1 MSIGPASPI
10 RAVRR
15 SLAPVRHERPDLAVR
30 LQMKL
35 GVIAEP
41 DRASDSPDTVV
52 IVEPTIGAIAR
63 SKGNLYLIV
72 TSTVSSAKAQE
83 ATQLAAESVR
93 GEYYYD
99 ESAGIRV
106 CIEKAIASANKRL
119 NHQRDRLG
127 LHGTNDNGPIG
138 IGDRGRPQQRAVR
151 RDDRPGRGVPDPP
164 GSPVDAAG
172 SRTASAASRPAIS
185 SRTSGAARSTSATR
199 SSSSRRT

>member
-1 MSIGPASPI
+1 M
-10 RAVRR
+10 
-15 SLAPVRHERPDLAVR
+15 AVR

-63 SKGNLYLIV
+63 SKGHLYLIV
-72 TSTVSSAKAQE
+72 TSTIASARAQE
-83 ATQLAAESVR
+83 ATQLAAESIR

-119 NHQRDRLG
+119 
-127 LHGTNDNGPIG
+127 
-138 IGDRGRPQQRAVR
+138 GRPDGNQGPRAMGRRHLGRLERDHRVASCAIGREEPVMEMLHRGLRMERDHRVLELVSAKPRHHVR
-151 RDDRPGRGVPDPP
+151 
-164 GSPVDAAG
+164 
-172 SRTASAASRPAIS
+172 
-185 SRTSGAARSTSATR
+185 
-199 SSSSRRT
+199 